1 MRLLSTIFILGFC
14 LFVEAQETT
23 YFENKVEYTK
33 TGNMT
38 LSKVITVMPI
48 PQTNEYQ
55 TIDNLMCSSGEII
68 RAKGNSL
75 LFSELKNFSSNQFE
89 VKEQF
94 KITTKPI
101 KIDFNNKANPN
112 VCESSKSPD
121 DFLWEDGVYINL
133 SSPKIKEI
141 GDKLWKESI
150 DEIDYAR
157 KCYEYV
163 ATNFKYING
172 SWRTLD
178 EILSIGGG
186 ECGDFTTVTVNL
198 LRYKGIPAR
207 HNITLLLN
215 GGYHVWPDFYH
226 KDYGWIP
233 VDPTYKNSNR
243 SGDYFGRY
251 GGGAVIVSQDL
262 IQVKGLPV
270 VVGIGPLQTYIY
282 WYWYSS
288 GSGNISSVHK
298 FSRIE
303 AFTDAIFDVND
314 SFQETKAY
322 YDLTGRKIKSIDKSG
337 IYIKNG
343 RKIFVR

>member
-1 MRLLSTIFILGFC
+1 M
-14 LFVEAQETT
+14 
-23 YFENKVEYTK
+23 
-33 TGNMT
+33 
-38 LSKVITVMPI
+38 
-48 PQTNEYQ
+48 
-55 TIDNLMCSSGEII
+55 
-68 RAKGNSL
+68 
-75 LFSELKNFSSNQFE
+75 
-89 VKEQF
+89 
-94 KITTKPI
+94 
-101 KIDFNNKANPN
+101 
-112 VCESSKSPD
+112 
-121 DFLWEDGVYINL
+121 
-133 SSPKIKEI
+133 
-141 GDKLWKESI
+141 
-150 DEIDYAR
+150 
-157 KCYEYV
+157 
-163 ATNFKYING
+163 
-172 SWRTLD
+172 
-178 EILSIGGG
+178 
-186 ECGDFTTVTVNL
+186 
-198 LRYKGIPAR
+198 
-207 HNITLLLN
+207 
-215 GGYHVWPDFYH
+215 WPDFYH

-303 AFTDAIFDVND
+303 AFTDAILDVND